1 MCDFANFDNRRKIE
15 IRNERLL
22 GIPVLYLQVYCTLH
36 NKNKKTVRTRERLS
50 LRTRT
55 EQYD

>member
-36 NKNKKTVRTRERLS
+36 NKNKKNCSNQRTFKFTDS
-50 LRTRT
+50 H
-55 EQYD
+55 